1 MRKVERRMSKMRT
14 VVHKKCIEN
23 VIFVHL
29 NDKNISEM
37 QKEIK
42 SIARESN
49 GSGKGNNLPFQSS
62 KHLKTK

>member
-1 MRKVERRMSKMRT
+1 MRT